1 MTAAPSTTIAISTG
15 LGSRSGRTKLPST
28 SVVPHFLILGAAKCG
43 TTSLHGWL
51 SQHPQILMSSPKE
64 PVYFELEYDQGRE
77 FYISTYFAGWDGR
90 RLLGDSRTAN
100 LFFPW
105 VPARIKE
112 SNPNAKLIILLRN
125 PIERCLAHWWIEFRR
140 EKEPLHFEEAVAANL
155 ERLRTGVQYESAED
169 FWRDGPLYQM
179 PRYTGA
185 RHRSEYHRP
194 YRRTADARDIFRTY
208 VDAGYYAEQIERF
221 QRLFPRDHIRI
232 YLAEDLRSRPA
243 EVLREVCELIGVRS
257 EPIQNI
263 DLRSHNVGK
272 PMKRSKAVK
281 YWLLNRLRGHALA
294 YREIRSRPAI
304 RPKLRQFLADH
315 FRPFNA
321 DLSKLLNR
329 DLSHWA

>member
-169 FWRDGPLYQM
+169 FWRDGPLHQM